1 MPTQWVQMMKHSIRM
16 GLGFFTSHRMVA
28 EYNERFYQPALRD
41 YRDLTREGAKRAA
54 ELVVQ
59 HQRLTSRWHTIGIGA
74 PAAEKAMS
82 DLHVGDS
89 FVVTTRVRLGE
100 LKPEEVDVQVVY
112 GPVDSQ
118 NRMSQCCYES
128 MEMAGRGED
137 GAYEYRREIR
147 CERSG
152 RYGFTTR
159 VTAAG
164 KDWKTSM
171 PGFLTWAETP

>member
-1 MPTQWVQMMKHSIRM
+1 MNHLFISHGNRQI
-16 GLGFFTSHRMVA
+16 GFENITPI
-28 EYNERFYQPALRD
+28 QPR
-41 YRDLTREGAKRAA
+41 GGCKR
-54 ELVVQ
+54 
-59 HQRLTSRWHTIGIGA
+59 
-74 PAAEKAMS
+74 
-82 DLHVGDS
+82 
-89 FVVTTRVRLGE
+89 
-100 LKPEEVDVQVVY
+100 